1 MAPPRQLFWNG
12 LHVPYIAPWSREE
25 PLPRTVL
32 RIRGRGGEGIGFADE
47 LSAADRRHGVLWMRY
62 SLARG
67 AGRPDLAGVHPL
79 RQRQAMSHML
89 CQVCGKSTYDDP
101 AYERWGERHLV
112 LMRAADGRPISEG
125 ERTATPPV
133 CEPCAVESVRA
144 CPHLRK
150 GYTAALVK
158 RAQPWGVAGVL
169 YHPETLKPILP
180 KPKDSKDGLTEVS
193 FDQPSIRWVLAARD
207 VATLHGCTTVDLE
220 RLAAQGVA
228 A

>member
-1 MAPPRQLFWNG
+1 MTLRQFYWNG
-12 LHVPYIAPWSREE
+12 LHVPFIAPWSREK
-25 PLPRTVL
+25 PLPYTVI
-32 RIRGRGGEGIGFADE
+32 RRRGRRGEGLGFADE
-47 LSAADRRHGVLWMRY
+47 LSTADRRDAVLWMRY
-62 SLARG
+62 AVVRG
-67 AGRPDLAGVHPL
+67 AGKPDLAGVHPL

-112 LMRAADGRPISEG
+112 LMRAVDGRLINEG

-150 GYTAALVK
+150 GYTAALVQH
-158 RAQPWGVAGVL
+158 AQPWGVAGTV
-169 YHPETLKPILP
+169 YDPETLKPLLP
-180 KPKDSKDGLTEVS
+180 DSEESLTEVG

-220 RLAAQGVA
+220 DLAAQGAVA
-228 A
+228 